1 MRVAIEPLD
10 AARHNRAAFA
20 CGQAAVDTY
29 FRQVAAQAGKAL
41 HAQTYVLIEVNEDAP
56 LKKVLGFYT
65 LTPHE
70 YRDDEMDPVTA
81 KALKLKNLRR
91 IPAILLGQLGVAL
104 SRQGQGLGRLL
115 LDHAFR
121 KTVFASYCVGGALL
135 VTDPID
141 LNARAFYEKYDFR
154 RLPGGGDRLY
164 LAVKTLARAY
174 PEVVAAARAS
184 VAPSVRE
191 HGSV

>member
-10 AARHNRAAFA
+10 TAGHNRAAFS
-20 CGQAAVDTY
+20 CGQPGVDTY
-29 FRQVAAQAGKAL
+29 FRQVAAQASKAL
-41 HAQTYVLIEVNEDAP
+41 HAQTYVLVDADETAT

-81 KALKLKNLRR
+81 RALKLKSLRR
-91 IPAILLGQLGVAL
+91 IPAILLGQMGV
-104 SRQGQGLGRLL
+104 SINQQGKGLGRLL

-121 KTVFASYCVGGALL
+121 KTLFASYCVGGALL

-141 LNARAFYEKYDFR
+141 FKARTFYEKYDFR
-154 RLPGGGDRLY
+154 QLPNGGARLY
-164 LAVKTLARAY
+164 MAVSTLARAY
-174 PEVVAAARAS
+174 PAVVAAARAS
-184 VAPSVRE
+184 VA
-191 HGSV
+191 